1 MTESFYNEGRRLLGA
16 TMRLGGTVGLAAM
29 RPAAGAVEAGLRLER
44 SARDAATRR
53 LSDAALTALDAAL
66 VSPLA

>member
-1 MTESFYNEGRRLLGA
+1 MTESFYNESRRLFGA

-29 RPAAGAVEAGLRLER
+29 RPAAGALEAGLRVER
-44 SARDAATRR
+44 SARGAAGRR

-66 VSPLA
+66 ASPLA